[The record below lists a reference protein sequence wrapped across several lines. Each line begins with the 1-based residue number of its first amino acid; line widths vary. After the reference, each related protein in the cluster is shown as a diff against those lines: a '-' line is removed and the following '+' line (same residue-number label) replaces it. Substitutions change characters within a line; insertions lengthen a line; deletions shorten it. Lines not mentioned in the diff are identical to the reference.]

1 MNKTKNEPAQIMATR
16 SSNRPQQHA
25 HMGIETLGDLWFI
38 KQRKSQN
45 KSWWQKAPTWP
56 TTHIHGNTKTLGG
69 LYPIKKSQNKSWRHI
84 AAIEH
89 HNTHIH
95 RNEKPG

>member
-45 KSWWQKAPTWP
+45 KSWWQKAAT
-56 TTHIHGNTKTLGG
+56 
-69 LYPIKKSQNKSWRHI
+69 
-84 AAIEH
+84 
-89 HNTHIH
+89 
-95 RNEKPG
+95 